1 MLRLCPLCQTE
12 KPYDPTQKARSRAS
26 GFYDP
31 YCWDCHTHRQT
42 SVLSPDKRIDLIKL
56 LSQIQ
61 ACYDAMHPHTEAIQ
75 GLKRKVQ
82 QYKLEI
88 TKLKASSPKA
98 SSPKKP
104 KSVPQLT
111 YAVRIQQAQ
120 GALEKLGQLDL
131 SADSSPMVRTQKLRL
146 QHELEV
152 AQTKALR
159 FGANAYDVLPNEKAQ
174 S

>member
-1 MLRLCPLCQTE
+1 
-12 KPYDPTQKARSRAS
+12 
-26 GFYDP
+26 
-31 YCWDCHTHRQT
+31 
-42 SVLSPDKRIDLIKL
+42 
-56 LSQIQ
+56 
-61 ACYDAMHPHTEAIQ
+61 MHPHTEAIQ

-88 TKLKASSPKA
+88 TKLKASSPKASSPKASSPKA